1 MDSQLRAKLKRQ
13 IQAYQEKHPN
23 SGVSEVS
30 KWLKHDNHL
39 LAGSQINQKT
49 LKSFVL
55 YQVKKFQAGND
66 VTKHIGGN
74 GRPPVSKFKQ
84 YQIKRLSLNKENR
97 GVRGVALRVG
107 VSHMT
112 VCRVLKKAGAKP
124 YHKYKT
130 QKLTENHKVRRVGF
144 AKWML
149 LKFGS
154 TRPCRNLRHLINT
167 DFSAKIRVNPS
178 RNSKNNVV
186 WANRK
191 CLGYCK
197 RACG

>member
-1 MDSQLRAKLKRQ
+1 M
-13 IQAYQEKHPN
+13 
-23 SGVSEVS
+23 
-30 KWLKHDNHL
+30 
-39 LAGSQINQKT
+39 
-49 LKSFVL
+49 
-55 YQVKKFQAGND
+55 KKFQAGND

-97 GVRGVALRVG
+97 GVRGVSLRVG

-154 TRPCRNLRHLINT
+154 TRPGRNLRHLINT

-178 RNSKNNVV
+178 RNSKNNVGV
-186 WANRK
+186 
-191 CLGYCK
+191 L
-197 RACG
+197 

>member
-55 YQVKKFQAGND
+55 YQVKKFQTGND
-66 VTKHIGGN
+66 VTKHIGGI

-97 GVRGVALRVG
+97 GVRGVGLRIG
-107 VSHMT
+107 VSDMT
-112 VCRVLKKAGAKP
+112 AWFEESWCQ
-124 YHKYKT
+124 T
-130 QKLTENHKVRRVGF
+130 ISQ
-144 AKWML
+144 
-149 LKFGS
+149 
-154 TRPCRNLRHLINT
+154 I
-167 DFSAKIRVNPS
+167 
-178 RNSKNNVV
+178 
-186 WANRK
+186 
-191 CLGYCK
+191 
-197 RACG
+197 